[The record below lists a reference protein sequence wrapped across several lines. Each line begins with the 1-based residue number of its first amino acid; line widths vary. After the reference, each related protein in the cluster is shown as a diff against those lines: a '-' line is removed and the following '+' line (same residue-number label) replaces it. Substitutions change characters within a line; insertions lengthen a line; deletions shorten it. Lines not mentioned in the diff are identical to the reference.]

1 MNIYTPQQAADLLQ
15 VSRQTLLR
23 LCRTG
28 ELKCSKIGRQWRI
41 SDEQISRFMTEN
53 ETTMTAVTDDTS
65 DGLNALLLA
74 GMQDDEEQQPVKRR
88 YTKQPPDTRPPEERL
103 KVPDVL

>member
-28 ELKCSKIGRQWRI
+28 ELKCSKVGRQWRI
-41 SDEQISRFMTEN
+41 SDSQIERFMTEH
-53 ETTMTAVTDDTS
+53 ETTMTEDSA
-65 DGLNALLLA
+65 N
-74 GMQDDEEQQPVKRR
+74 DEDMGPVPEPVKKR
-88 YTKQPPDTRPPEERL
+88 YTKQLPDNTRPPAERL
-103 KVPDVL
+103 RVPDVL